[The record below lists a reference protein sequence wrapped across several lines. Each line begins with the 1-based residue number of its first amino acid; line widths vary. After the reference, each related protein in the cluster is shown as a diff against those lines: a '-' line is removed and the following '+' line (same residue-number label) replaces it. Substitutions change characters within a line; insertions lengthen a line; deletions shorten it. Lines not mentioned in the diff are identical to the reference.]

1 MSDFHQAA
9 LIAEFRE
16 PQNQGK
22 ITSADFDHKE
32 TNASCGDEITISIK
46 LSEDK
51 KSIENVKWMGN
62 GCSVSQTSMSLLSV
76 KLKGA
81 KVAEVKNW
89 GKEDLLP
96 FFGMEE
102 ITAGREKCFMMG
114 LKAVQKV
121 FKENKKSD

>member
-1 MSDFHQAA
+1 MSDFYQLA

-22 ITSADFDHKE
+22 IENADFEHTE
-32 TNASCGDEITISIK
+32 TNASCGDEVTISLK

-51 KSIENVKWMGN
+51 TLIEDVKWVGR
-62 GCSVSQTSMSLLSV
+62 GCSVSITSMSLLSG

-81 KVAEVKNW
+81 KVIEVEDWEK
-89 GKEDLLP
+89 KDLLP

-114 LKAVQKV
+114 LKAVQKI
-121 FKENKKSD
+121 FRESKKSD